1 MDQRWPARVDGLHQ
15 SDRNRGV
22 WRTTGCWR
30 QSAKDRSGFDEID
43 DLGVQVCEPP
53 IQGGEATAVMAGQ
66 RREMGVGDVGM
77 SAKPG
82 EHRAGVR
89 LGVRPENVPS
99 GLGQR
104 FQRFA

>member
-1 MDQRWPARVDGLHQ
+1 
-15 SDRNRGV
+15 
-22 WRTTGCWR
+22 
-30 QSAKDRSGFDEID
+30 
-43 DLGVQVCEPP
+43 
-53 IQGGEATAVMAGQ
+53 VMAGQ